1 MSVSDFLV
9 LITIVLTLV
18 TIAVSNNKKIWL
30 YKFYKG
36 DFYFLFLAVLCMHY
50 LMAFSWFE
58 QKGWF
63 ISGLIMKNGIP
74 ATVLAYIIALLT
86 LGHFI
91 CIIGWRKNFPC
102 SKHED
107 VIKYYKGLINGNISL
122 LIEYLEDYHKD
133 KIQKSIHTVNKIDKD
148 EDSKMPFG
156 SKSNKPQKMN
166 PQSLNGAVL
175 RNVIFLPEFIER
187 SSSINPLFFLEC
199 VYQLKTDRLCGAE
212 DSIHFYFRNLMRI
225 KSMKFVR
232 EMTELL
238 NYKEG
243 SNIEYELRGT
253 SFLSR
258 MFTYV
263 DFITELKVFR
273 AFGEEAL
280 LEANMGNRIFSL
292 EVDEF
297 HNHEYHQTSCYM
309 CLRFY
314 DILFRRLIALLDVN
328 SGKMP
333 FIYLYY
339 LKLICSSLVDKYS
352 QYSEKSY
359 AMKYIDDVANNIHQ
373 WLDCI
378 AKKGIASY
386 TYDLVKILAQI
397 HKERTNDIYTLESV
411 RKVIKKFLGFSK
423 EYGREN
429 PMIVSFW
436 KYIKDL
442 NNSEPQLIYL
452 ALDGVL
458 TKEDL
463 FYEDFQKLKKGK

>member
-1 MSVSDFLV
+1 MSISDFLV

-36 DFYFLFLAVLCMHY
+36 DFYLLFLSVLCMHY

-63 ISGLIMKNGIP
+63 IPVFVQRNGIS
-74 ATVLAYIIALLT
+74 ASILAYIIALLT
-86 LGHFI
+86 LSYFI
-91 CIIGWRKNFPC
+91 YIIGWRKNFPC

-133 KIQKSIHTVNKIDKD
+133 KIQKSIHTVNKIDRD
-148 EDSKMPFG
+148 EDNKMPFEA
-156 SKSNKPQKMN
+156 KSNKLQKKKS
-166 PQSLNGAVL
+166 QSLNGAVL
-175 RNVIFLPEFIER
+175 QNVIFLPEFIES

-243 SNIEYELRGT
+243 SNIEYELRDT

-297 HNHEYHQTSCYM
+297 HDHEYHQTSCYM
-309 CLRFY
+309 CLCFY
-314 DILFRRLIALLDVN
+314 DILFRRLIALLDAN
-328 SGKMP
+328 SGKMS
-333 FIYLYY
+333 FVYLYY
-339 LKLICSSLVDKYS
+339 LKLVCDSLVDKYS
-352 QYSEKSY
+352 QCGEKSY
-359 AMKYIDDVANNIHQ
+359 AMKYIDDVTYNIHQ
-373 WLDCI
+373 WLECI
-378 AKKGIASY
+378 AKKGITGY

-397 HKERTNDIYTLESV
+397 HKKETNGIYTLESV

-429 PMIVSFW
+429 PMIASFW
-436 KYIKDL
+436 RYIKDL
-442 NNSEPQLIYL
+442 NNRESQLL
-452 ALDGVL
+452 HKALDGIL

-463 FYEDFQKLKKGK
+463 FYEDFLKLKKR